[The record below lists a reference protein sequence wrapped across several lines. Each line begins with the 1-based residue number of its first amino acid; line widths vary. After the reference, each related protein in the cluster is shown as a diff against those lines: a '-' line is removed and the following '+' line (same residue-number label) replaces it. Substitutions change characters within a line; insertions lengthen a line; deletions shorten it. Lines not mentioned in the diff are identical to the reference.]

1 MSGGRRSLA
10 HPHNPAQGTAFHGL
24 VVAPTFTP
32 DLARPYNI
40 PGTDIVLN
48 SHAPG
53 GGSMPQDTHSS
64 STPSSEVED
73 DTPFENQVPETAVGP
88 RLQYVHVTVEWME
101 RNKNPRS
108 NARPKKQHESKFVS
122 RAVEVLSMSRVEFI
136 PIALSAHDYEN
147 KYVAGIANGPLM
159 RVSWSGSPYIP
170 SSPPLIFSNMYS
182 GGKTGAAVISN
193 EANWKIIIVKFRDTL
208 KIAPKLDTVC
218 VAFDLDGMEGFLSR
232 SKRLHSPGP
241 DPYETE
247 LAFGTRVPNTENFS
261 PAQIAVASAVD
272 EIKSAHSC
280 AEHGTCFIN
289 GDLQH
294 LEMNRFRL
302 NMWGQAVVAGKC
314 KAEAPPPPELLTI
327 WTGSTS
333 ASTSKPRGRSGPF
346 PAHPPAPSSSS
357 DTTNLLLTSMVPVMA
372 MMAQNM
378 ASNIPRAAIPA
389 PAILPAPRS
398 PMQASSPPP
407 AVEDELDVF
416 MDAFCR
422 AKNIPDVTINKAK
435 DQLHE
440 SRFTPDILCESSVT
454 TERLQELTGLAEGEV
469 HQLKKF
475 ARQWTGK
482 VEGKRARRGI
492 AF

>member
-1 MSGGRRSLA
+1 MS
-10 HPHNPAQGTAFHGL
+10 

-48 SHAPG
+48 PHATG
-53 GGSMPQDTHSS
+53 GRATPQDARSS

-73 DTPFENQVPETAVGP
+73 DENQVPETAVGP

-122 RAVEVLSMSRVEFI
+122 QAVEVLSMSRVEFI

-159 RVSWSGSPYIP
+159 RVSWSGSP
-170 SSPPLIFSNMYS
+170 

-193 EANWKIIIVKFRDTL
+193 DANWKIIIDKFRDTL
-208 KIAPKLDTVC
+208 KTAPKLDTVC
-218 VAFDLDGMEGFLSR
+218 VAST
-232 SKRLHSPGP
+232 STLHSPGP

-289 GDLQH
+289 RDLQH

-314 KAEAPPPPELLTI
+314 KAEAPPLPELLTI

-346 PAHPPAPSSSS
+346 PTHPPAPSSSS
-357 DTTNLLLTSMVPVMA
+357 DTTNLILTSMVPVMA

-398 PMQASSPPP
+398 PIQASSPPP

-416 MDAFCR
+416 MDAFRR
-422 AKNIPDVTINKAK
+422 AKNIPDVTIDKAK
-435 DQLHE
+435 DQLRE

>member
-10 HPHNPAQGTAFHGL
+10 HPHNPAQGTAFHEL

-53 GGSMPQDTHSS
+53 GGPMPQDTHSS

-108 NARPKKQHESKFVS
+108 NAHPKKQHES
-122 RAVEVLSMSRVEFI
+122 
-136 PIALSAHDYEN
+136 
-147 KYVAGIANGPLM
+147 NG
-159 RVSWSGSPYIP
+159 R
-170 SSPPLIFSNMYS
+170 
-182 GGKTGAAVISN
+182 KTGAAVISN
-193 EANWKIIIVKFRDTL
+193 NTNWKIIIDKFRDTL
-208 KIAPKLDTVC
+208 KTAPKLDTVC
-218 VAFDLDGMEGFLSR
+218 VAFDLDSMEGFLSR

-314 KAEAPPPPELLTI
+314 KAEAPPLPELLTI

-346 PAHPPAPSSSS
+346 PAHPLAPSSSS
-357 DTTNLLLTSMVPVMA
+357 DTTNLLLTSMVPMMA

-435 DQLHE
+435 DQLRE

-475 ARQWTGK
+475 ACQWTGK